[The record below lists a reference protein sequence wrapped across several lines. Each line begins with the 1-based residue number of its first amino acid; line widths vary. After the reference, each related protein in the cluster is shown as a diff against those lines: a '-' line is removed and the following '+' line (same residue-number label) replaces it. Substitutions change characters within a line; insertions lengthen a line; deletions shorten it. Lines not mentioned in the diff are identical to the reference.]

1 MQALASADLAGWPHV
16 FDLSATDSCA
26 TCSRP
31 PARLVKHR
39 KYTCGQPAVL
49 PAVPLDAGGRFD
61 AAKFLEQS
69 SPLSDSY
76 PLTQLRP
83 INTDYGVR

>member
-1 MQALASADLAGWPHV
+1 MYSIFPQPTRVRHVLDLRLDMSNTGNIRV
-16 FDLSATDSCA
+16 DS
-26 TCSRP
+26 
-31 PARLVKHR
+31 RL
-39 KYTCGQPAVL
+39 CF

-61 AAKFLEQS
+61 SIKFLEQS